1 MGLVVLICSGGILIV
16 LAAYMVISRVI
27 NKRWHKQPSDEGKFL
42 DSSGMKLFYR
52 AKGKGGDPAVIILHN
67 CGSSSM
73 EWWLV
78 QNEIQNARVITFE
91 RPGYGWSSGSQAS
104 GSASDISGIIDT
116 IIKFERI
123 KKPIILVADGCASVY
138 AHHYTCTRPHLVAGV
153 VLFNPVLVDY
163 KHWIASLTE
172 LKDFKFPE
180 KTAKRR
186 MTLAKTGLFRSLSPY
201 KRQLGQYK
209 YGKLIAEFH
218 NSPAVYAASTV
229 EHSMM
234 EKSLAE
240 IRESG
245 GFPNVPLTI
254 LFSSEEAITR
264 HWVRNGNSDYTA
276 RQAAR
281 IYRALSMDNL
291 YLAPGVRMVELQDG
305 AEPIHMEDPKS
316 IATHID
322 SMIRSIR

>member
-1 MGLVVLICSGGILIV
+1 
-16 LAAYMVISRVI
+16 
-27 NKRWHKQPSDEGKFL
+27 
-42 DSSGMKLFYR
+42 
-52 AKGKGGDPAVIILHN
+52 
-67 CGSSSM
+67 
-73 EWWLV
+73 
-78 QNEIQNARVITFE
+78 
-91 RPGYGWSSGSQAS
+91 
-104 GSASDISGIIDT
+104 
-116 IIKFERI
+116 
-123 KKPIILVADGCASVY
+123 
-138 AHHYTCTRPHLVAGV
+138 
-153 VLFNPVLVDY
+153 
-163 KHWIASLTE
+163 
-172 LKDFKFPE
+172 
-180 KTAKRR
+180 

-254 LFSSEEAITR
+254 LFSSEEAIIR